1 MKSVQHRNLIKL
13 EEVFETKKVK
23 TPNLIFRIKNFNKLN
38 FQKLYLI
45 TELCEA
51 GELAKWI
58 KKQGSIPEHISK
70 LIMRQIVDAIS
81 YLHKNGLF

>member
-1 MKSVQHRNLIKL
+1 M
-13 EEVFETKKVK
+13 
-23 TPNLIFRIKNFNKLN
+23 
-38 FQKLYLI
+38 YLI

-81 YLHKNGLF
+81 YLHKNGLFSIKISFLLFLLQ